1 MAEKRYEIHLV
12 GRDDLSSVFA
22 RAEQNARKFRKSVS
36 EQAIAGP
43 AVAPRFS
50 EPEQQVRNKAA
61 AALRFQREQE
71 RRQAIADERKALDA
85 KLDELSAQIKHVQ
98 YALEFLASPVGVSSV
113 KKWSER
119 GRLSQ
124 ARPAPKQAADAAKL
138 LDAER
143 AARKLDAQSR
153 VEKYQKRHDE
163 AEKSGNKTKAATYA
177 ELLDEAKADLV
188 SLGV

>member
-1 MAEKRYEIHLV
+1 MKLYAQTNLLCHGATLPDGRVTPVGFEIVAGAELP
-12 GRDDLSSVFA
+12 S
-22 RAEQNARKFRKSVS
+22 AELLA
-36 EQAIAGP
+36 EL
-43 AVAPRFS
+43 
-50 EPEQQVRNKAA
+50 KAA
-61 AALRFQREQE
+61 HDATGRLLAKAVRE
-71 RRQAIADERKALDA
+71 DERKALDA